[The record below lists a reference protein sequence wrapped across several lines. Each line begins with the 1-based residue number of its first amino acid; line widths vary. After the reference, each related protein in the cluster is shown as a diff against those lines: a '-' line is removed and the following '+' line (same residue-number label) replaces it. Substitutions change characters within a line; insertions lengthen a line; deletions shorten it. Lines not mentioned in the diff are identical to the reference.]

1 MLNMTKRRVEDVVA
15 RALED
20 KSFEEVLEDF
30 DLTPEE
36 VFWTLYKLGHIDE
49 ELFERIYE
57 ND

>member
-1 MLNMTKRRVEDVVA
+1 MNMTKRRVEDVIA

-20 KSFEEVLEDF
+20 MSFEEILEDF

-36 VFWTLYKLGHIDE
+36 VFWTLFKLGHIDQD
-49 ELFERIYE
+49 LFERNYE